1 MSPNIVCI
9 SHGEDVD
16 GITCA
21 ALLKRLKGARPIL
34 VTYDDFHETLQGITP
49 PLDALYICDL
59 NIREDLLDEI
69 LRIRGFTG
77 ITVIDHHPA
86 SELVLE
92 KLTAAGVEVVHD
104 TRDCAS
110 VLLYDHFSE
119 ELGREA
125 GRMAAYAIWADQFED
140 GPLAIELLKEY
151 DRQSVQHEALLLA
164 HALTQRPT
172 HEFRTLVMD
181 EVSRLT
187 PPHRIP
193 GASEAAVAY
202 LEEMILLA
210 ETLKQSSIRMKV
222 LAHFEADE
230 EMPIGSI
237 AGFVT
242 DALGV
247 KVGLCHKRVQS
258 LVNLSVRGRRGI
270 NFHLGEMTRSIASKY
285 GGFGGGHKR
294 ASGASIPAGALE
306 GFLRDLD
313 DELATYEE

>member
-9 SHGEDVD
+9 THGEDVD

-21 ALLKRLKGARPIL
+21 ALLKRLKGAQQIL
-34 VTYDDFHETLQGITP
+34 VTYDDFHEALQGLAP
-49 PLDALYICDL
+49 PLDTLYICDL

-69 LRIRGFTG
+69 LRISGFAE
-77 ITVIDHHPA
+77 ITIIDHHPA
-86 SELVLE
+86 IEGVLE
-92 KLTAAGVEVVHD
+92 KLTSAGVEVVHD

-140 GPLAIELLKEY
+140 GPLAVELLKEY
-151 DRQSVQHEALLLA
+151 DRQSVQHEGLLLA
-164 HALTQRPT
+164 NALTQRPT
-172 HEFRTLVMD
+172 HEFRALVAE

-187 PPHRIP
+187 PPHRIL

-202 LEEMILLA
+202 LEEMTLLA
-210 ETLKQSSIRMKV
+210 ETLKGSSVRMRV

-237 AGFVT
+237 AGFIT

-247 KVGLCHKRVQS
+247 KVGLCHKRVQD

-270 NFHLGEMTRSIASKY
+270 NFHLGEMTRTLASKY

-294 ASGASIPAGALE
+294 ASGASIPAGTLE

-313 DELATYEE
+313 DMLATYE

>member
-1 MSPNIVCI
+1 MSPNVVCI

-34 VTYDDFHETLQGITP
+34 VTYDDFHEALQNLAP
-49 PLDALYICDL
+49 PLDTLYICDL
-59 NIREDLLDEI
+59 NIREDLLDNI
-69 LRIRGFTG
+69 LRINEFAK
-77 ITVIDHHPA
+77 IAIIDHHPA
-86 SELVLE
+86 VEGILE
-92 KLTAAGVEVVHD
+92 KLVAVGVEVVHD

-110 VLLYDHFSE
+110 VLLYYHFSE

-125 GRMAAYAIWADQFED
+125 GRMAAYAVWADQFED
-140 GPLAIELLKEY
+140 GPLAVELLKEY
-151 DRQSVQHEALLLA
+151 DRQSVQHEGLLLA

-172 HEFRTLVMD
+172 HEFRTLVAD

-193 GASEAAVAY
+193 GASEAAMDY
-202 LEEMILLA
+202 LEEMTLLT
-210 ETLKQSSIRMKV
+210 ETLKASSVRMKV

-237 AGFVT
+237 AGFIT

-247 KVGLCHKRVQS
+247 KVGLCHKRVKD

-270 NFHLGEMTRSIASKY
+270 NFHLGEMTRSLATKY

-294 ASGASIPAGALE
+294 ASGASIPAGTLE

-313 DELATYEE
+313 DELATYE